1 MKIKI
6 RDTNGKEINFE
17 SEGTIRVKRSEITHI
32 NLTISKSAFE
42 TSLETIP
49 ITDSDVEFTE
59 R

>member
-1 MKIKI
+1 MKVKI
-6 RDTNGKEINFE
+6 CDTDGKEINFE
-17 SEGTIRVKRSEITHI
+17 SEGTISVKRSEITRI
-32 NLTISKSAFE
+32 NLTISKSDFN